1 MIRLSAVA
9 LGLLAFAW
17 PAGAHPLPFSYLDV
31 RPGPGGLAIDVTVHV
46 FDAAHDLGVAPAE
59 SLLEPATISV
69 HAAALRS
76 LLAARLQ
83 VSGDGRT
90 LSGTWSGPEGVPTQS
105 SLRFHVVYPSAQPVG
120 RLAVA
125 ADLAKTNGKP
135 VVSEELARRAAEDWT
150 PKDDWERRAAAA
162 KQATSGPISS
172 MASAA
177 GVSGNWS
184 TFTADGATGCL
195 PAALAV
201 A

>member
-125 ADLAKTNGKP
+125 ADLFPYDATHQTFVNVYDGDR
-135 VVSEELARRAAEDWT
+135 LRTQAILDRAH
-150 PKDDWERRAAAA
+150 
-162 KQATSGPISS
+162 
-172 MASAA
+172 
-177 GVSGNWS
+177 
-184 TFTADGATGCL
+184 
-195 PAALAV
+195 
-201 A
+201 